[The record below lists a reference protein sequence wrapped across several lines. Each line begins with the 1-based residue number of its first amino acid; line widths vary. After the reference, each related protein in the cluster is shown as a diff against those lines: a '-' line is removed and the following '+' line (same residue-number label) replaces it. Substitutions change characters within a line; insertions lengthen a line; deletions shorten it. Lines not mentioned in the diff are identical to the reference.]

1 MALKDDLQTE
11 VATIFQS
18 QWSLRDGRDVPMSE
32 NLKLANDGVKIE
44 GCVLYADMD
53 GSTAMVDTLPAPV
66 AAEIYKAYLLCAA
79 RIIRSEEGQIT
90 AYDGDRIMAVYI
102 GDTKNTRA
110 VRSALKIKWAV
121 SHIVNPA
128 LAKQY
133 SSLNFTLQ
141 QVVGIDCS
149 ELLVARTGIRGSN
162 DLVWVGPSANHAAK
176 LSSLSEQPYSTIIS
190 SAVFNKMNQNVKS
203 ASDGRQ
209 MWEQR
214 SWKGMTVYRSS
225 WYWRF

>member
-1 MALKDDLQTE
+1 MALKDDLQNE
-11 VATIFQS
+11 VTRIFQS
-18 QWSLRDGRDVPMSE
+18 QWDLRDGRDVPTSDD
-32 NLKLANDGVKIE
+32 LKLANDGVKIE

-53 GSTAMVDTLPAPV
+53 GSTAMVDSLSAPV

-79 RIIRSEEGQIT
+79 RIIRSEGGQIT

-102 GDTKNTRA
+102 GDSKNTRA
-110 VRSALKIKWAV
+110 VRSALKIKWSV
-121 SHIVNPA
+121 FQIVNPA

-133 SSLNFTLQ
+133 PSLNFKLQ

-162 DLVWVGPSANHAAK
+162 DLVWVGRAANHAAK
-176 LSSLSEQPYSTIIS
+176 LSSLSEQPSSTFIS
-190 SAVFNKMNQNVKS
+190 DHVFKKMHQNVKT

-209 MWEQR
+209 MWER
-214 SWKGMTVYRSS
+214 RLWKGATVYRSS
-225 WYWRF
+225 WYWPC